1 LECTAT
7 YCDAVDTGIA
17 PGILDR
23 QLRSVEAL
31 DECLCLWQRVPMLH
45 NTSQIQLTDQ
55 FDQILLW
62 AQDMSALAEGTV
74 LHLQRL
80 GARNVKLIWHTSLSD
95 PDAWNNF
102 PQSAPSDIE
111 KKLVLIARQQ
121 DMPARESFD
130 GHACLAWKLTGQQ
143 YLWAI
148 VYFELPLN
156 DLRIEYSQP
165 WQDALSKLALRCQS
179 ALKTERLTVDVDQLA
194 RAERLQRSLFAIS
207 DLANSSLE
215 THEVL
220 HDIHMVIGGLMYAE
234 NFYIV
239 RFDPQHESIRFIYFS
254 DTHDANPPSP
264 YAVFSAAEMPN
275 SVTIGMLR
283 LGKPMH
289 GSSSQ
294 LREQLGLSHYDG
306 LGPDSRDWLG
316 VPMIDPTG
324 QVIGGVAVQTYE
336 DEHHYSADDQ
346 ALLAYVGQHILTVL
360 LHRDAQAELEK
371 RVLER
376 TSELQSEVLTRQRS
390 ERLQKALF
398 KIAEISQ
405 TASSLQTFYAS
416 IHQIIGELLYAQNFY
431 IALLANEGKTLQF
444 PYFIDEH
451 DTERTS
457 RPIGNG
463 LSEYVI
469 RHAQTV
475 LLSRKE
481 IDALKAAG
489 EVQPGGT
496 KSQSWMGAPL
506 ISDGKAFG
514 LIVLQS
520 YNLEHFYLDVDKE
533 LLSFVAV
540 HVTNAYEKRIA
551 DENLKLA
558 YAELEKRV
566 ADRTHELANANN
578 ELRDQISVRER
589 VELKLKH
596 ETLHDSLTKLPN
608 RNHLLGRLGRALG
621 HYHSNPERIFAVL
634 FLDLDRFKVVNDS
647 VGHLAGD
654 EMLIEAA
661 KRISSC
667 IREPDL
673 VARLGGDEFAV
684 VLEGIASI
692 AEVTPVADRIIRVF
706 NTPMRIS
713 GKELLTSASVGI
725 TIASARYHNPEEL
738 LRDADVAMYRAKAN
752 GRKRYEIFD
761 EGLHAV
767 ALKTLDM
774 ELDLRRG
781 IASNEFVPYYQAIW
795 RLSDKKILGFEAL
808 MRWQHPERGVLAPS
822 EFMSLATETG
832 NLETMDWQ
840 LYEHVCRTSS
850 LLVGEYGE
858 GYINLNVSPAHLR
871 NPAFVDKFIALIQRY
886 QVEPDTLR
894 LEFTEGALLEDPQQV
909 ALNLAALKKQGIAT
923 VLDDFGTGY
932 SSLSYLHRFPLTG
945 LKIDRSFVVE
955 LNHHSSGGTADI
967 VRAIRLM
974 ADSLGLDV
982 IAEGIETEAQRDQL
996 RDLGIGV
1003 GQGYLFSKAV
1013 SLEAAKALLQQAPET
1028 LHSD

>member
-1 LECTAT
+1 MQN
-7 YCDAVDTGIA
+7 DA
-17 PGILDR
+17 
-23 QLRSVEAL
+23 
-31 DECLCLWQRVPMLH
+31 
-45 NTSQIQLTDQ
+45 SQIRLTDQ

-62 AQDMSALAEGTV
+62 AQDMPALAQGTV

-80 GARNVKLIWHTSLSD
+80 GAKNVRLIWHTSLSD
-95 PDAWNNF
+95 PDAWNHF
-102 PQSAPSDIE
+102 PESALSDTE
-111 KKLVLIARQQ
+111 RKLVHLARQQ
-121 DMPARESFD
+121 DMPAREALD
-130 GHACLAWKLTGQQ
+130 DHVCLAWKLTGQQ
-143 YLWAI
+143 YLWGI

-179 ALKTERLTVDVDQLA
+179 ALKTERLTVDVDRLA

-207 DLANSSLE
+207 DLANSNKE
-215 THEVL
+215 TGEVL
-220 HDIHMVIGGLMYAE
+220 REIHRVIGGLMYAE

-239 RFDPQHESIRFIYFS
+239 RFNPKEQSIRFIYFA
-254 DTHDANPPSP
+254 DTNDPAPPGP
-264 YAVFSAAEMPN
+264 NALFSAADMPN

-283 LGKPMH
+283 HGKPMH
-289 GSSSQ
+289 GSYKQ
-294 LREQLGLSHYDG
+294 LRQQLGLERYAN
-306 LGPDSRDWLG
+306 LGPESTDWLG
-316 VPMIDPTG
+316 VPMIEHTG
-324 QVIGGVAVQTYE
+324 EVIGGVVVQTYD
-336 DEHHYSADDQ
+336 DEHRYSSDDQ

-376 TSELQSEVLTRQRS
+376 TSQLQAEVLTRQRS

-398 KIAEISQ
+398 KIAQVSQ
-405 TASSLQTFYAS
+405 TAKSLQDFYAS
-416 IHQIIGELLYAQNFY
+416 IHQIIGELLYAENFY
-431 IALLANEGKTLQF
+431 IALLADDGKTLQF
-444 PYFIDEH
+444 PYFVDEH
-451 DTERTS
+451 DKPLAS

-469 RHAQTV
+469 RFGQPV
-475 LLSRKE
+475 LLSRSE
-481 IDALKAAG
+481 IDALKAKG
-489 EVQPGGT
+489 EVHPGGT
-496 KSQSWMGAPL
+496 HSRCWMGAPL
-506 ISDGKAFG
+506 ISDSNVFG
-514 LIVLQS
+514 VIVLQS
-520 YNLEHFYLDVDKE
+520 YRENNAYVDVDKE
-533 LLSFVAV
+533 LLSFVAL

-551 DENLKLA
+551 DENLKIT

-621 HYHSNPERIFAVL
+621 RYHSDPTKIFAVL

-661 KRISSC
+661 KRIGSC

-684 VLEGIASI
+684 VLENINSI
-692 AEVTPVADRIIRVF
+692 EDVLPVADRIIRIF
-706 NTPMRIS
+706 NTPMRIAS
-713 GKELLTSASVGI
+713 KELLTSTSIGI
-725 TIASARYHNPEEL
+725 TIAAPRYHNPEEL

-761 EGLHAV
+761 ESLHAV
-767 ALKTLDM
+767 ALKTLDL

-781 IASNEFVPYYQAIW
+781 MTNKEFIPHYQAIW
-795 RLSDKKILGFEAL
+795 RLSDKKIIGFEAL
-808 MRWQHPERGVLAPS
+808 MRWQHPKQGLLPPS
-822 EFMSLATETG
+822 EFMQLAEETG
-832 NLETMDWQ
+832 NLEVMDWQ
-840 LYEHVCRTSS
+840 LYEHVCRHNAQ
-850 LLVGEYGE
+850 LVGEDCD

-871 NPAFVDKFIALIQRY
+871 SPKFVTDFIALIHQY
-886 QVEPDTLR
+886 KVVPDTIR
-894 LEFTEGALLEDPQQV
+894 LEFTEGALLQDPEQV
-909 ALNLAALKKQGIAT
+909 AINLAALKQEGVAT

-945 LKIDRSFVVE
+945 LKIDRSFVIE
-955 LNHHSSGGTADI
+955 LQDKDTGGTADI
-967 VRAIRLM
+967 IRAIRLM

-982 IAEGIETEAQRDQL
+982 IAEGIETEQQCQQL
-996 RDLGIGV
+996 RALGISV

-1013 SLEAAKALLQQAPET
+1013 DFDAAVALLKNSMAE
-1028 LHSD
+1028 HS